1 MSKREKNKIIEIAG
15 RKWRIEK
22 FDALTGS
29 YIAYKVMGSV
39 LPMGIDN
46 QITEGNAPKDRT
58 MMSKPEFL
66 EIQMDCLRVCYEVL
80 PAGGAPVIGEN
91 GSWGVTNIETDTMTV
106 LMLTI
111 HALIFNI
118 SGFFDGNAL
127 KDLAES
133 FKGMIPFNAPTSTNG
148 PTPQ

>member
-1 MSKREKNKIIEIAG
+1 MSKREKSKIVEIAG

-29 YIAYKVMGSV
+29 YIAYKVMGNS
-39 LPMGIDN
+39 LPGAIDS
-46 QITEGNAPKDRT
+46 QVTGGNAPERKL
-58 MMSKPEFL
+58 MSKQEFM
-66 EIQMDCLRVCYEVL
+66 EIQMDCLRVCYEIL

-133 FKGMIPFNAPTSTNG
+133 FKGMILFNAPTSTNG